1 MFQLKNISKQFGQEY
16 ALRNI
21 NLEIRQGFNFIV
33 GASGSGKTTLLKILS
48 GMELDYDGEVFF
60 GETSMKSLSDQDRS
74 YYYNNI
80 FGFVWQDFHLLEDM
94 TVLENVLLPMTVKT
108 NPATNVPSTKS
119 DVIKILKQLKISEIA
134 DQKVKQLSGGQKQRV
149 AIARELMKNPKVIIA
164 DEPTS
169 ALDEKTSKTTMEI
182 LRDLSKSR
190 IVIVVTHDISL
201 LDANAAIFELD
212 KGELI
217 SKPEVSNAPIK
228 GKMKTELSSKASFIK
243 HALSF
248 KKASSLSIQ
257 TMKRKPGRT
266 MVSLFAIL
274 LSTLLFMVSAND
286 LIANNSESAFD
297 ELYETYGKGILD
309 ISLVGSFM
317 SASGTSEED
326 EGPSADV
333 TQDIGGLYDEYLHDE
348 RVEHMVFS
356 QAFDNITVTV
366 DNQSVA
372 IEKSGNVPVL
382 EKLTEGAMP
391 MGDGPEVVIPKSL
404 LAKLGMKEKD
414 IIGKTLEFNAAIFNW
429 DTGEPILKPVS
440 TKATIVGVTDTTV
453 VYEYMG
459 EKMEYSIDD
468 SFFFSKSAL
477 DDMRL
482 QAGVS
487 GSSVNFTMRAKTPH
501 DLISLKDELNAKGIV
516 PLGRFELVEDMVRL
530 NQNTKEQ
537 SGSATVILAML
548 SLVIA
553 LSITLLTAFMRKK
566 EYAIY
571 KISGFSRKHLVFYSL
586 TENMIISIGGIFLLL
601 LGSPLWN
608 AITTKLFGAPIL
620 VGYSYFYGVVFY
632 VAFTL
637 LCFLFNALVAVNTSI
652 LIKKGDK

>member
-21 NLEIRQGFNFIV
+21 NLEIRQGLNFIV

-48 GMELDYDGEVFF
+48 GMELSYDGEVFF
-60 GETSMKSLSDQDRS
+60 GETKMNSLSDQDRS

-94 TVLENVLLPMTVKT
+94 TVLENVLLPTAVKV
-108 NPATNVPSTKS
+108 NHAANVPSTRS

-169 ALDEKTSKTTMEI
+169 ALDEKTAKTTMEI

-201 LDANAAIFELD
+201 LDANATIFELD

-217 SKPEVSNAPIK
+217 SRPEVSTNTIK
-228 GKMKTELSSKASFIK
+228 GKLKNEASAKANSIK
-243 HALSF
+243 HILSF
-248 KKASSLSIQ
+248 KKALSLSIQ
-257 TMKRKPGRT
+257 TLKRKPGRT
-266 MVSLFAIL
+266 IVSFMAIL

-333 TQDIGGLYDEYLHDE
+333 TQDIGGLYDEYLNDE

-366 DNQSVA
+366 DGQSVT
-372 IEKSGNVPVL
+372 IQKSGNVPVL
-382 EKLTEGAMP
+382 EKLTKGTMP
-391 MGDGPEVVIPKSL
+391 MGDGSEVVIPKSL
-404 LAKLGMKEKD
+404 LAKLGYQEKD

-429 DTGEPILKPVS
+429 DTGEPVLKPVS

-453 VYEYMG
+453 VFEYMG
-459 EKMEYSIDD
+459 QKTESSIDD

-477 DDMRL
+477 DDMRA
-482 QAGVS
+482 QAGVT
-487 GSSVNFTMRAKTPH
+487 GSSVNFTMRAKTPY

-571 KISGFSRKHLVFYSL
+571 KISGFSKKHLVFYSF
-586 TENMIISIGGIFLLL
+586 TENLIISIGGILLLL

-608 AITTKLFGAPIL
+608 VITTKLFGAPIL
-620 VGYSYFYGVVFY
+620 VGFSYFYGIVFY
-632 VAFTL
+632 VAFAL
-637 LCFLFNALVAVNTSI
+637 LCFLLNALVAVNTSI